1 MNVQV
6 VLYLLNLPVDLRQ
19 RQLKG
24 FAIECFL
31 IEFCRF
37 AILGL
42 PRILQ
47 VLLQSL
53 AVLAADCLK
62 HQVLQ
67 HNSFDLLLD
76 FSFSL
81 VGEGE
86 PEEPHQLGF
95 ALQFEFVD
103 QLRDTLAVASV
114 DLFDI
119 PLALLRVDVAIE
131 AHPIGEV
138 GLRID
143 DDLLCDV
150 LISEAFVS
158 FGQGSEQSMVA
169 VVLLQPG
176 LRYTKSV
183 HLRNA
188 LWE

>member
-1 MNVQV
+1 M
-6 VLYLLNLPVDLRQ
+6 
-19 RQLKG
+19 
-24 FAIECFL
+24 
-31 IEFCRF
+31 
-37 AILGL
+37 
-42 PRILQ
+42 
-47 VLLQSL
+47 
-53 AVLAADCLK
+53 
-62 HQVLQ
+62 
-67 HNSFDLLLD
+67 LLD

-81 VGEGE
+81 IGEGE
-86 PEEPHQLGF
+86 PEEPHQLGL

-119 PLALLRVDVAIE
+119 PLALLSVDVAIE